1 MAVVIKFKHAGFTEA
16 KYQEAIKK
24 LADAGQGNP
33 KGRSF
38 HVSYGDS
45 NGVDILDVWESME
58 EFEAFGKILIPIL
71 TSLKIDLG
79 QPDIQKIFGIIKG
92 K

>member
-1 MAVVIKFKHAGFTEA
+1 MAIVIKFKHAGFTEA
-16 KYQEAIKK
+16 KYNEAIKQ
-24 LADAGQGNP
+24 LEEAGQGNP

-71 TSLKIDLG
+71 NSLKIDLG

-92 K
+92 

>member
-1 MAVVIKFKHAGFTEA
+1 MAIVIKFKHAGFTET
-16 KYQEAIKK
+16 KYHEAIKQ
-24 LADAGQGNP
+24 LEAAGQGNP
-33 KGRSF
+33 KGRSY

-71 TSLKIDLG
+71 NTLNIDLG
-79 QPDIQKIFGIIKG
+79 QPDIQKIFGIVKG